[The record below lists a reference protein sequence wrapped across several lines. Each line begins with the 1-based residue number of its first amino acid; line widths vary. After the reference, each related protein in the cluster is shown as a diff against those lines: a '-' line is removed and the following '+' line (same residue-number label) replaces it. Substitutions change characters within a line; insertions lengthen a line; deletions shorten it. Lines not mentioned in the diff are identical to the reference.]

1 MNIISFTEI
10 KLWYRDISLINFRR
24 IYMIDYFKELNIQI
38 DASDNEV
45 KNAYFN
51 MTKKYPPEKFP
62 KEYRVIRDAYET
74 LIDKSKRDAYIL
86 ETFDIEI
93 KNILNEGIDLAKS
106 EKYDLAVLNF
116 EKILKKYPDNSK
128 VKKDLAVCL
137 MRGRNYKKSSK
148 ILKELVIREPNNIEY
163 YKLLINIYGDNYD
176 LKNLEGVL
184 KKSLNLKN
192 VEVDFYLKLFEIYN
206 ESELRDYTK
215 AIKVLKDGLENKNIN
230 SKKYKLYL
238 KFLDLSDRLDCKDD
252 FNKGCEA
259 LNGIILK
266 DNYEEVK
273 SSILNLLDRILKE
286 FHFKNGVRLTSTAL
300 VLIDEKKDV
309 ETLEKIINLRRSFL
323 ELSRLY
329 EDKSI
334 NEDFKKIVF
343 YNAVSK
349 FLKDDIEFNKDFER
363 INQNF
368 FNNLNFESDELVKSI
383 GKLKNDYRNV
393 YLETRKLS
401 DKILGR
407 YSKVQKIKEEKN
419 VTKEFY
425 SNRREGNPVKIL
437 FRKVINSFRDK

>member
-24 IYMIDYFKELNIQI
+24 MYMIDYFKELNIQI

-74 LIDKSKRDAYIL
+74 LIDKAKRDAYIL
-86 ETFDIEI
+86 ETFDLEI

-116 EKILKKYPDNSK
+116 EKVLQKYPDNSK

-163 YKLLINIYGDNYD
+163 YKLLINAYGDNYD
-176 LKNLEGVL
+176 LKNLESVL

-259 LNGIILK
+259 LSGIILK

-300 VLIDEKKDV
+300 VLIDEKKDM
-309 ETLEKIINLRRSFL
+309 ETLEKIMNLRRSFL

-334 NEDFKKIVF
+334 NEDFKKIIF
-343 YNAVSK
+343 YNVVSE
-349 FLKDDIEFNKDFER
+349 FLKDDIEFNKDVER
-363 INQNF
+363 TTQNF
-368 FNNLNFESDELVKSI
+368 FNNFNFENDELVKSI

-401 DKILGR
+401 DKVLSR
-407 YSKVQKIKEEKN
+407 YSKVQKIKEENN
-419 VTKEFY
+419 VPKEFY
-425 SNRREGNPVKIL
+425 SKRREGNPVKIL
-437 FRKVINSFRDK
+437 FRKVINSFIDK

>member
-116 EKILKKYPDNSK
+116 EKVLKKYPDNSK

-401 DKILGR
+401 DKVLGR

-419 VTKEFY
+419 SSKEFY

>member
-24 IYMIDYFKELNIQI
+24 MYMIDYFKELNIQI

-74 LIDKSKRDAYIL
+74 LIDKAKRDAYIL
-86 ETFDIEI
+86 ETFDLEI

-116 EKILKKYPDNSK
+116 EKVLQKYPDNSK

-163 YKLLINIYGDNYD
+163 YKLLINAYGDNYD
-176 LKNLEGVL
+176 LKNLESVL

-230 SKKYKLYL
+230 SQKYKLYL

-259 LNGIILK
+259 LSGIILK

-300 VLIDEKKDV
+300 VLIDEKKDM
-309 ETLEKIINLRRSFL
+309 ETLEKIMDLRRSFL

-349 FLKDDIEFNKDFER
+349 FLKDDIEFNRDFER

-368 FNNLNFESDELVKSI
+368 FNNFNFENDELVKSI

-401 DKILGR
+401 DKVLGR

-419 VTKEFY
+419 VPKEFY

>member
-116 EKILKKYPDNSK
+116 EKVLKKYPDNSK

-259 LNGIILK
+259 LSGIILK

-309 ETLEKIINLRRSFL
+309 ETLEKIMSLRRSFL

-368 FNNLNFESDELVKSI
+368 FNNLNFENDELVKSI

-419 VTKEFY
+419 VPKEFY

>member
-116 EKILKKYPDNSK
+116 EKVLKKYPDNSK

-176 LKNLEGVL
+176 LKNLESVL

-259 LNGIILK
+259 LSGIILK

-300 VLIDEKKDV
+300 VLMDEKKDV
-309 ETLEKIINLRRSFL
+309 ETLEKIMSLRRSFL
-323 ELSRLY
+323 ELSMLY

-334 NEDFKKIVF
+334 NEDFKKVVF

-349 FLKDDIEFNKDFER
+349 FLKDDIKFNKDFER

-368 FNNLNFESDELVKSI
+368 FNNLNFENDELVKSI

-401 DKILGR
+401 DKVLGR

-419 VTKEFY
+419 VPKEFY

>member
-1 MNIISFTEI
+1 
-10 KLWYRDISLINFRR
+10 
-24 IYMIDYFKELNIQI
+24 MIDYFKELNIQI

-116 EKILKKYPDNSK
+116 EKVLQKYPDNSK

-163 YKLLINIYGDNYD
+163 YKLLINAYGDNYD
-176 LKNLEGVL
+176 LKNLESVL

-230 SKKYKLYL
+230 SQKYKLYL
-238 KFLDLSDRLDCKDD
+238 KFLDLSDRLDCKDN

-259 LNGIILK
+259 LSGIILK

-300 VLIDEKKDV
+300 VLIDEKKDM
-309 ETLEKIINLRRSFL
+309 ETLEKIMNLRRSFL

-343 YNAVSK
+343 YNIVSE
-349 FLKDDIEFNKDFER
+349 FLKDDIEFNKDVER
-363 INQNF
+363 TTQNF
-368 FNNLNFESDELVKSI
+368 FNNFNFENDELVKSI

-393 YLETRKLS
+393 YLETRNLS
-401 DKILGR
+401 DKVLSR
-407 YSKVQKIKEEKN
+407 YSKVQKIKEENN
-419 VTKEFY
+419 VSKEFY
-425 SNRREGNPVKIL
+425 SKRREGNPVKIL
-437 FRKVINSFRDK
+437 FRKVINSFIDK

>member
-45 KNAYFN
+45 KKAYFN

-116 EKILKKYPDNSK
+116 EKVLKKYPDNSK

-259 LNGIILK
+259 LNEIILK

-300 VLIDEKKDV
+300 VLIDEKKDM

-401 DKILGR
+401 DKVLGR

-419 VTKEFY
+419 SSKEFY

>member
-1 MNIISFTEI
+1 
-10 KLWYRDISLINFRR
+10 
-24 IYMIDYFKELNIQI
+24 MIDYFKELNIQI

-74 LIDKSKRDAYIL
+74 LIDKAKRDAYIL
-86 ETFDIEI
+86 ETFDLEI

-116 EKILKKYPDNSK
+116 EKVLQKYPDNSK

-163 YKLLINIYGDNYD
+163 YKLLINAYGDNYD
-176 LKNLEGVL
+176 LKNLESVL

-230 SKKYKLYL
+230 SQKYKLYL

-259 LNGIILK
+259 LSGIILK

-300 VLIDEKKDV
+300 VLIDEKKDM
-309 ETLEKIINLRRSFL
+309 ETLEKIMNLRRSFL

-343 YNAVSK
+343 YNVVSE
-349 FLKDDIEFNKDFER
+349 FLKDDIEFNKDVER
-363 INQNF
+363 TTQNF
-368 FNNLNFESDELVKSI
+368 FNNFNFENDELVKSI

-401 DKILGR
+401 DKVLSR
-407 YSKVQKIKEEKN
+407 YSKVQKIKEENN
-419 VTKEFY
+419 VPKEFY
-425 SNRREGNPVKIL
+425 SKRREGNPVKIL

>member
-1 MNIISFTEI
+1 
-10 KLWYRDISLINFRR
+10 
-24 IYMIDYFKELNIQI
+24 MIDYFKELNIQI

-45 KNAYFN
+45 KKAYFN

-116 EKILKKYPDNSK
+116 EKVLKKYPDNSK

-259 LNGIILK
+259 LNEIILK

-323 ELSRLY
+323 ELSRIY

-401 DKILGR
+401 DKVLGR

-419 VTKEFY
+419 SSKEFY

>member
-1 MNIISFTEI
+1 
-10 KLWYRDISLINFRR
+10 
-24 IYMIDYFKELNIQI
+24 MIDYFKELNIQI

-106 EKYDLAVLNF
+106 EKYDLAALNF
-116 EKILKKYPDNSK
+116 EKYPDNSK

-163 YKLLINIYGDNYD
+163 YKLLINAYGDNYD
-176 LKNLEGVL
+176 LKNLESVL

-259 LNGIILK
+259 LSGIILK

-300 VLIDEKKDV
+300 VLIDEKKDM
-309 ETLEKIINLRRSFL
+309 ETLEKIMNLRRSFL

-334 NEDFKKIVF
+334 NKDFKKIVF

-349 FLKDDIEFNKDFER
+349 FLKDDIEFNRDFER

-368 FNNLNFESDELVKSI
+368 FNNFNFESDELVKSI

-393 YLETRKLS
+393 YLETKKLS
-401 DKILGR
+401 DKVLGR

-419 VTKEFY
+419 VPKEFY

>member
-1 MNIISFTEI
+1 
-10 KLWYRDISLINFRR
+10 
-24 IYMIDYFKELNIQI
+24 MIDYFKELNIQI

-62 KEYRVIRDAYET
+62 KEYRGIRDAYET

-86 ETFDIEI
+86 DTFDIEI
-93 KNILNEGIDLAKS
+93 RNILNEGIDLAKS
-106 EKYDLAVLNF
+106 EEYDLAVVNF
-116 EKILKKYPDNSK
+116 EKVLQRYPDNLK

-163 YKLLINIYGDNYD
+163 YKLLINAYGENYD
-176 LKNLEGVL
+176 IKNLESVL
-184 KKSLNLKN
+184 KKSLKLKN

-215 AIKVLKDGLENKNIN
+215 AIKVLKDGLENRNIN
-230 SKKYKLYL
+230 SQKYKLYL

-259 LNGIILK
+259 LSEIILR

-273 SSILNLLDRILKE
+273 ISILNLLNRILKE

-309 ETLEKIINLRRSFL
+309 ETLEKIMSLRRTFL

-334 NEDFKKIVF
+334 NEDFKKIIF
-343 YNAVSK
+343 YNVVSG
-349 FLKDDIEFNKDFER
+349 FLKDDIEFNKEFER

-368 FNNLNFESDELVKSI
+368 FYNFNFENDELVKSI
-383 GKLKNDYRNV
+383 GKLKNDYRSV
-393 YLETRKLS
+393 YLETRRLS
-401 DKILGR
+401 DKVLGR

-419 VTKEFY
+419 VPKEFY
-425 SNRREGNPVKIL
+425 SKKKEGNPVKIL

>member
-1 MNIISFTEI
+1 
-10 KLWYRDISLINFRR
+10 
-24 IYMIDYFKELNIQI
+24 MIDYFKELNIQI

-74 LIDKSKRDAYIL
+74 LIDKAKRDAYIL
-86 ETFDIEI
+86 ETFDLEI

-116 EKILKKYPDNSK
+116 EKVLQKYPDNSK

-163 YKLLINIYGDNYD
+163 YKLLINAYGDNYD
-176 LKNLEGVL
+176 LKNLESVL

-230 SKKYKLYL
+230 SQKYKLYL

-259 LNGIILK
+259 LSGIILK

-309 ETLEKIINLRRSFL
+309 ETLEKIMNLRRSFL

-343 YNAVSK
+343 YNVVSE
-349 FLKDDIEFNKDFER
+349 FLKDDIEFNNDVER
-363 INQNF
+363 TTQNF
-368 FNNLNFESDELVKSI
+368 FNNFNFENDELVKSI

-401 DKILGR
+401 DKVLSR
-407 YSKVQKIKEEKN
+407 YSKVQKIKEENN
-419 VTKEFY
+419 VPKEFY
-425 SNRREGNPVKIL
+425 SKRREGNPVKIL
-437 FRKVINSFRDK
+437 FRKVINSFIDK

>member
-1 MNIISFTEI
+1 
-10 KLWYRDISLINFRR
+10 
-24 IYMIDYFKELNIQI
+24 MIDYFKELNIQI

-86 ETFDIEI
+86 DTFDIEI
-93 KNILNEGIDLAKS
+93 RNILNEGIDLAKS
-106 EKYDLAVLNF
+106 EEYDLAVVNF
-116 EKILKKYPDNSK
+116 EKVLQRYPDNSK

-163 YKLLINIYGDNYD
+163 YKLLINAYGENYD
-176 LKNLEGVL
+176 IKNLESVL
-184 KKSLNLKN
+184 KKSLKLKN

-215 AIKVLKDGLENKNIN
+215 AIKVLKDGLENRNIN
-230 SKKYKLYL
+230 SQKYKLYL

-259 LNGIILK
+259 LSEIILR

-273 SSILNLLDRILKE
+273 ISILNLLNRILKE

-300 VLIDEKKDV
+300 VLIDEKKDG
-309 ETLEKIINLRRSFL
+309 ETLEKIMSLRRTFL

-334 NEDFKKIVF
+334 NEDFKKIIF
-343 YNAVSK
+343 YNVVSG
-349 FLKDDIEFNKDFER
+349 FLKDDIEFNKEFER

-368 FNNLNFESDELVKSI
+368 FNNFNFENDELVKSI
-383 GKLKNDYRNV
+383 GKLKNDYRSV
-393 YLETRKLS
+393 YLETRRLS
-401 DKILGR
+401 DKVLGR

-419 VTKEFY
+419 VPKEFY
-425 SNRREGNPVKIL
+425 SKKKEGNPVKIL

>member
-1 MNIISFTEI
+1 
-10 KLWYRDISLINFRR
+10 
-24 IYMIDYFKELNIQI
+24 MIDYFKELNIQI

-45 KNAYFN
+45 KKAYFN

-74 LIDKSKRDAYIL
+74 LIDKSKRDSYIL

-116 EKILKKYPDNSK
+116 EKVLKKYPDNSK

-259 LNGIILK
+259 LSGIILK
-266 DNYEEVK
+266 DNYKEVK

-300 VLIDEKKDV
+300 VLIDEKEDM

-401 DKILGR
+401 DKVLGR

-419 VTKEFY
+419 VPKEFY

>member
-1 MNIISFTEI
+1 
-10 KLWYRDISLINFRR
+10 
-24 IYMIDYFKELNIQI
+24 MIDYFKELNIQI

-45 KNAYFN
+45 KKAYFN

-116 EKILKKYPDNSK
+116 EKVLKKYPDNSK

>member
-45 KNAYFN
+45 KKAYFN

-116 EKILKKYPDNSK
+116 EKVLKKYPDNSK

-176 LKNLEGVL
+176 LKNLESVL

-323 ELSRLY
+323 ELSRIY

-401 DKILGR
+401 DKVLGR

-419 VTKEFY
+419 SSKEFY

>member
-1 MNIISFTEI
+1 
-10 KLWYRDISLINFRR
+10 
-24 IYMIDYFKELNIQI
+24 MIDYFKELNIQI

-45 KNAYFN
+45 KKAYFN

-116 EKILKKYPDNSK
+116 EKVLKKYPDNSK

-259 LNGIILK
+259 LNEIILK
-266 DNYEEVK
+266 NNYEEVK

-419 VTKEFY
+419 SSKEFY

>member
-24 IYMIDYFKELNIQI
+24 MYMIDYFKELNIQI

-62 KEYRVIRDAYET
+62 KKYRVIRDAYET
-74 LIDKSKRDAYIL
+74 LIDKAKRDAYIL
-86 ETFDIEI
+86 ETFDLEI

-116 EKILKKYPDNSK
+116 EKVLQKYPDNSK

-163 YKLLINIYGDNYD
+163 YKLLINAYGDNYD
-176 LKNLEGVL
+176 FKNLESVL

-230 SKKYKLYL
+230 SQKYKLYL

-259 LNGIILK
+259 LSGIILK

-300 VLIDEKKDV
+300 VLIDEKKDM
-309 ETLEKIINLRRSFL
+309 ETLEKIMNLRRSFL

-343 YNAVSK
+343 YNVVSE
-349 FLKDDIEFNKDFER
+349 FLKDDIEFNKDVGR
-363 INQNF
+363 TTQNF
-368 FNNLNFESDELVKSI
+368 FNNFNFENDELVKSI
-383 GKLKNDYRNV
+383 GKLKSDYRNV

-401 DKILGR
+401 DKVLSR
-407 YSKVQKIKEEKN
+407 YSKVQKIKEENN
-419 VTKEFY
+419 VPKEFY
-425 SNRREGNPVKIL
+425 FKRREGNPVKIL
-437 FRKVINSFRDK
+437 FRKVINSFIDK

>member
-86 ETFDIEI
+86 DTFDIEI
-93 KNILNEGIDLAKS
+93 RNILNEGIDLAKS
-106 EKYDLAVLNF
+106 EKYDLAVVNF
-116 EKILKKYPDNSK
+116 EKVLQRYPDNSK

-163 YKLLINIYGDNYD
+163 YKLLINAYRENYD
-176 LKNLEGVL
+176 IKNLESVL
-184 KKSLNLKN
+184 KKSLKLKN

-215 AIKVLKDGLENKNIN
+215 AVMVLKDGLENKNIN
-230 SKKYKLYL
+230 SQKYKLYL

-259 LNGIILK
+259 LSEITLR

-273 SSILNLLDRILKE
+273 ISILNLLDRILKE

-300 VLIDEKKDV
+300 VLIDEKKDMG
-309 ETLEKIINLRRSFL
+309 TLEKIMSLRRTFL

-334 NEDFKKIVF
+334 NEDFKKVVF
-343 YNAVSK
+343 FNAVSK

-368 FNNLNFESDELVKSI
+368 FNNFNFENDELVKSI

-401 DKILGR
+401 DKVLGR
-407 YSKVQKIKEEKN
+407 YSKVQKIKEENN
-419 VTKEFY
+419 VPKEFY
-425 SNRREGNPVKIL
+425 SKRREGNPVKIL

>member
-1 MNIISFTEI
+1 
-10 KLWYRDISLINFRR
+10 
-24 IYMIDYFKELNIQI
+24 MIDYFKELNIQI

-86 ETFDIEI
+86 DTFDIEI
-93 KNILNEGIDLAKS
+93 RNILNEGIDLAKS
-106 EKYDLAVLNF
+106 EEYDLAVVNF
-116 EKILKKYPDNSK
+116 EKVLQRYPDNLK

-163 YKLLINIYGDNYD
+163 YKLLINAYGENYD
-176 LKNLEGVL
+176 IKNLESVL
-184 KKSLNLKN
+184 KKSLKLKN

-215 AIKVLKDGLENKNIN
+215 AIKVLKDGLENKNIK
-230 SKKYKLYL
+230 SQKYKLYL

-259 LNGIILK
+259 LSEIILR

-273 SSILNLLDRILKE
+273 ISILNLLDRILKE

-309 ETLEKIINLRRSFL
+309 ETLEKIMSLRRTFL

-334 NEDFKKIVF
+334 NDDFKKVIF
-343 YNAVSK
+343 YNVVSE
-349 FLKDDIEFNKDFER
+349 FLKDDIEFNKEFER

-368 FNNLNFESDELVKSI
+368 FNNFNFENDELVKSI
-383 GKLKNDYRNV
+383 GKLKNDYRSV
-393 YLETRKLS
+393 YLETRRLS
-401 DKILGR
+401 DKVLGR

-419 VTKEFY
+419 VPKEFY
-425 SNRREGNPVKIL
+425 SKKKEGNPVKIL

>member
-1 MNIISFTEI
+1 
-10 KLWYRDISLINFRR
+10 
-24 IYMIDYFKELNIQI
+24 MIDYFKELNIQI

-86 ETFDIEI
+86 DTFDIEI
-93 KNILNEGIDLAKS
+93 RNILNEGIDLAKS
-106 EKYDLAVLNF
+106 EEYDLAVVNF
-116 EKILKKYPDNSK
+116 EKVLQRYPDNLK

-163 YKLLINIYGDNYD
+163 YKLLINAYGDNYD
-176 LKNLEGVL
+176 LKNLESVL

-259 LNGIILK
+259 LSGIILK

-300 VLIDEKKDV
+300 VLIDEKKDM
-309 ETLEKIINLRRSFL
+309 ETLEKIMDLRRSFL

-349 FLKDDIEFNKDFER
+349 FLKDDIEFNRDFER

-368 FNNLNFESDELVKSI
+368 FNNFNFENDELVKSI

-401 DKILGR
+401 DKVLGR

-419 VTKEFY
+419 VPKEFY

>member
-1 MNIISFTEI
+1 
-10 KLWYRDISLINFRR
+10 
-24 IYMIDYFKELNIQI
+24 MIDYFKELNIQI

-86 ETFDIEI
+86 DTFDIEI
-93 KNILNEGIDLAKS
+93 RNILNEGIDLAKS
-106 EKYDLAVLNF
+106 EKYDLAVVNF
-116 EKILKKYPDNSK
+116 EKVLQRYPDNSK

-163 YKLLINIYGDNYD
+163 YKLLINAYGDNYD
-176 LKNLEGVL
+176 LKNLESVL

-215 AIKVLKDGLENKNIN
+215 AINVLKDGLENKNIN

-259 LNGIILK
+259 LSGIILK

-300 VLIDEKKDV
+300 VLIDEKKDM
-309 ETLEKIINLRRSFL
+309 ETLEKIMDLRRSFL

-343 YNAVSK
+343 YNAVRK
-349 FLKDDIEFNKDFER
+349 FLKDDIEFNNDVER
-363 INQNF
+363 TTQNF
-368 FNNLNFESDELVKSI
+368 FNNFNFESDELVKSI

-401 DKILGR
+401 DKVLGR
-407 YSKVQKIKEEKN
+407 YSKVQKIKEENN
-419 VTKEFY
+419 VPKEFY
-425 SNRREGNPVKIL
+425 SKRIEGNPVKIL

>member
-1 MNIISFTEI
+1 
-10 KLWYRDISLINFRR
+10 
-24 IYMIDYFKELNIQI
+24 MIDYFKELNIQI

-116 EKILKKYPDNSK
+116 EKVLKKYPDNSK

-163 YKLLINIYGDNYD
+163 YKLLINAYGDNYD
-176 LKNLEGVL
+176 LKNLESVL

-259 LNGIILK
+259 LSGIILK

-300 VLIDEKKDV
+300 VLIDEKKDM
-309 ETLEKIINLRRSFL
+309 ETLEKIMDLRRSFL

-349 FLKDDIEFNKDFER
+349 FLKDDIEFNRDFER

-368 FNNLNFESDELVKSI
+368 FNNFNFENDELVKSI

-401 DKILGR
+401 DKVLGR

-419 VTKEFY
+419 VPKEFY

>member
-1 MNIISFTEI
+1 
-10 KLWYRDISLINFRR
+10 
-24 IYMIDYFKELNIQI
+24 MIDYFKELNIQI

-74 LIDKSKRDAYIL
+74 LIDKAKRDAYIL
-86 ETFDIEI
+86 ETFDLEI

-116 EKILKKYPDNSK
+116 EKVLKKYPDNSK

-163 YKLLINIYGDNYD
+163 YKLLINAYGDNYD
-176 LKNLEGVL
+176 LKNLESVL

-259 LNGIILK
+259 LSGIILK

-300 VLIDEKKDV
+300 VLIDEKKDM
-309 ETLEKIINLRRSFL
+309 ETLEKIMNLRRSFL

-343 YNAVSK
+343 YNVVSE
-349 FLKDDIEFNKDFER
+349 FLKDDIEFNKDVER
-363 INQNF
+363 TTQNF
-368 FNNLNFESDELVKSI
+368 FNNFNFENDELVKSI

-401 DKILGR
+401 DKVLSR
-407 YSKVQKIKEEKN
+407 YSKVQKIKEENN
-419 VTKEFY
+419 VPKEFY
-425 SNRREGNPVKIL
+425 SKRREGNPVKIL
-437 FRKVINSFRDK
+437 FRKVINSFIDK

>member
-1 MNIISFTEI
+1 M
-10 KLWYRDISLINFRR
+10 
-24 IYMIDYFKELNIQI
+24 
-38 DASDNEV
+38 
-45 KNAYFN
+45 
-51 MTKKYPPEKFP
+51 
-62 KEYRVIRDAYET
+62 
-74 LIDKSKRDAYIL
+74 
-86 ETFDIEI
+86 
-93 KNILNEGIDLAKS
+93 
-106 EKYDLAVLNF
+106 
-116 EKILKKYPDNSK
+116 
-128 VKKDLAVCL
+128 
-137 MRGRNYKKSSK
+137 
-148 ILKELVIREPNNIEY
+148 
-163 YKLLINIYGDNYD
+163 
-176 LKNLEGVL
+176 
-184 KKSLNLKN
+184 NLKN

-259 LNGIILK
+259 LSGIILK

-300 VLIDEKKDV
+300 VLIDEKKDM
-309 ETLEKIINLRRSFL
+309 ETLEKIMDLRRSFL

-349 FLKDDIEFNKDFER
+349 FLKDDIEFNRDFER

-368 FNNLNFESDELVKSI
+368 FNNFNFENDELVKSI

-401 DKILGR
+401 DKVLGR

-419 VTKEFY
+419 VPKEFY

>member
-1 MNIISFTEI
+1 
-10 KLWYRDISLINFRR
+10 
-24 IYMIDYFKELNIQI
+24 MIDYFKELNIQI

-45 KNAYFN
+45 KRAYFN

-116 EKILKKYPDNSK
+116 EKVLKKYPDNSK

-259 LNGIILK
+259 LNEIILK

>member
-24 IYMIDYFKELNIQI
+24 MYMIDYFKELNIQI

-74 LIDKSKRDAYIL
+74 LIDKAKRDAYIL
-86 ETFDIEI
+86 ETFDLEI

-116 EKILKKYPDNSK
+116 EKVLQKYPDNSK

-163 YKLLINIYGDNYD
+163 YKLLINAYGDNYD
-176 LKNLEGVL
+176 LKNLESVL

-230 SKKYKLYL
+230 SQKYKLYL

-259 LNGIILK
+259 LSGIILK

-300 VLIDEKKDV
+300 VLIDEKKDM
-309 ETLEKIINLRRSFL
+309 ETLEKIMNLRRSFL

-343 YNAVSK
+343 YNVVSE
-349 FLKDDIEFNKDFER
+349 FLKDDIEFNKDVER
-363 INQNF
+363 TTQNF
-368 FNNLNFESDELVKSI
+368 FNNFNFENDELVKSI

-401 DKILGR
+401 DKVLSR
-407 YSKVQKIKEEKN
+407 YSKVQKIKEENN
-419 VTKEFY
+419 VPKEFY
-425 SNRREGNPVKIL
+425 SKRREGNPVKIL
-437 FRKVINSFRDK
+437 FRKVINSFIDK

>member
-1 MNIISFTEI
+1 
-10 KLWYRDISLINFRR
+10 
-24 IYMIDYFKELNIQI
+24 MIDYFKELNIQI

-106 EKYDLAVLNF
+106 EKYDLAAENF
-116 EKILKKYPDNSK
+116 EKVLQKYPDNSK

-163 YKLLINIYGDNYD
+163 YKLLINAYGDNYD
-176 LKNLEGVL
+176 LKNLESVL

-259 LNGIILK
+259 LSGIILK

-300 VLIDEKKDV
+300 VLIDEKKDM
-309 ETLEKIINLRRSFL
+309 ETLEKIMNLRRSFL

-349 FLKDDIEFNKDFER
+349 FLKDDIEFNRDFER

-368 FNNLNFESDELVKSI
+368 FNNFNFENDELVKSI

-401 DKILGR
+401 DKVLGR

-419 VTKEFY
+419 APKEFY

>member
-1 MNIISFTEI
+1 
-10 KLWYRDISLINFRR
+10 
-24 IYMIDYFKELNIQI
+24 MIDYFKELNIQI

-116 EKILKKYPDNSK
+116 EKVLKKYPDNSK

-163 YKLLINIYGDNYD
+163 YKLLINAYGDNYD
-176 LKNLEGVL
+176 LKNLESVL

-259 LNGIILK
+259 LSGIILK

-286 FHFKNGVRLTSTAL
+286 FHFKNGVGLTSTAL
-300 VLIDEKKDV
+300 VLIDEKKDM
-309 ETLEKIINLRRSFL
+309 ETLEKIMDLRRSFL

-368 FNNLNFESDELVKSI
+368 FNNLNFENDELVKSI
-383 GKLKNDYRNV
+383 GKLKNGYRNV

-401 DKILGR
+401 DKVLGR

-419 VTKEFY
+419 APKEFY

>member
-1 MNIISFTEI
+1 
-10 KLWYRDISLINFRR
+10 
-24 IYMIDYFKELNIQI
+24 MIDYFKELNIQI

-93 KNILNEGIDLAKS
+93 KNILNEVIDLDKS
-106 EKYDLAVLNF
+106 EKYDLAALNF
-116 EKILKKYPDNSK
+116 EKVLKKYPDNSK

-163 YKLLINIYGDNYD
+163 YKLLINAYGDNYD
-176 LKNLEGVL
+176 LKNLESVL

-259 LNGIILK
+259 LSGIILK
-266 DNYEEVK
+266 ENYEEVK

-300 VLIDEKKDV
+300 VLIDEKKDM
-309 ETLEKIINLRRSFL
+309 ETLEKIMDLRRSFL

-349 FLKDDIEFNKDFER
+349 FLKDDIEFNRDFER

-368 FNNLNFESDELVKSI
+368 FNNFNFENDELVKSI

-401 DKILGR
+401 DKVLGR

-419 VTKEFY
+419 VPKEFY

>member
-1 MNIISFTEI
+1 
-10 KLWYRDISLINFRR
+10 
-24 IYMIDYFKELNIQI
+24 MIDYFKELNIQI

-74 LIDKSKRDAYIL
+74 LIDKAKRDAYIL
-86 ETFDIEI
+86 ETFDLEI

-116 EKILKKYPDNSK
+116 EKVLKKYPDNSK

-163 YKLLINIYGDNYD
+163 YKLLINAYGDNYD
-176 LKNLEGVL
+176 LKNLESVL

-230 SKKYKLYL
+230 SQKYKLYL

-259 LNGIILK
+259 LSGIILK

-300 VLIDEKKDV
+300 VLIDEKKDM
-309 ETLEKIINLRRSFL
+309 ETLEKIMNLRRSFL

-343 YNAVSK
+343 YNIVSE
-349 FLKDDIEFNKDFER
+349 FLKDDIEFNKDVER
-363 INQNF
+363 TTQNF
-368 FNNLNFESDELVKSI
+368 FNNFNFENDELVKSI

-401 DKILGR
+401 DKVLSR
-407 YSKVQKIKEEKN
+407 YSKVQKIKEENN
-419 VTKEFY
+419 VPKEFY
-425 SNRREGNPVKIL
+425 SKRREGNSVKIL
-437 FRKVINSFRDK
+437 FRKVINSFIDK

>member
-86 ETFDIEI
+86 DTFDIEI
-93 KNILNEGIDLAKS
+93 RNILNEGIDLAKS
-106 EKYDLAVLNF
+106 EKYDLAVVNF
-116 EKILKKYPDNSK
+116 EKILQRYPDNSK

-163 YKLLINIYGDNYD
+163 YKLLINAYGENYD
-176 LKNLEGVL
+176 IKNLESVL
-184 KKSLNLKN
+184 KKSLKLKN

-230 SKKYKLYL
+230 SQKYKLYL

-259 LNGIILK
+259 LSEITLR

-273 SSILNLLDRILKE
+273 ISILNLLDRILKE

-309 ETLEKIINLRRSFL
+309 ETLEKIMSLRRTFL

-334 NEDFKKIVF
+334 NEDFKKIIF
-343 YNAVSK
+343 YNVVSK
-349 FLKDDIEFNKDFER
+349 FLKDDIEFNKEFER

-368 FNNLNFESDELVKSI
+368 FNNFNFENDELVKSI

-393 YLETRKLS
+393 YLETRRLS
-401 DKILGR
+401 DKVLGR

-419 VTKEFY
+419 VPKEFY
-425 SNRREGNPVKIL
+425 SKKKEGNPVKIL

>member
-1 MNIISFTEI
+1 
-10 KLWYRDISLINFRR
+10 
-24 IYMIDYFKELNIQI
+24 MIDYFKELNIQI

-86 ETFDIEI
+86 DTFDIEI
-93 KNILNEGIDLAKS
+93 RNILNEGIDLAKS
-106 EKYDLAVLNF
+106 EEYDLAVVNF
-116 EKILKKYPDNSK
+116 EKVLQRYPDNLK

-163 YKLLINIYGDNYD
+163 YKLLINAYGENYD
-176 LKNLEGVL
+176 IKNLESVL
-184 KKSLNLKN
+184 KKSLKLKN

-215 AIKVLKDGLENKNIN
+215 AIKVLKDGLENRNIN
-230 SKKYKLYL
+230 SQKYKLYL

-259 LNGIILK
+259 LSEIILR

-273 SSILNLLDRILKE
+273 ISILNLLNRILKE

-309 ETLEKIINLRRSFL
+309 ETLEKIMSLRRSFL

-349 FLKDDIEFNKDFER
+349 FLKDDIEFNRDFER

-368 FNNLNFESDELVKSI
+368 FNNFNFENDELVKSI

-401 DKILGR
+401 DKVLGR

-419 VTKEFY
+419 VPKEFY

>member
-1 MNIISFTEI
+1 
-10 KLWYRDISLINFRR
+10 
-24 IYMIDYFKELNIQI
+24 MIDYFKELNIQI

-116 EKILKKYPDNSK
+116 EKVLQKYPDNSK

-163 YKLLINIYGDNYD
+163 YKLLINAYGDNYD
-176 LKNLEGVL
+176 LKNLESVL

-230 SKKYKLYL
+230 SQKYKLYL
-238 KFLDLSDRLDCKDD
+238 KFLDLSDRLDCKDN

-259 LNGIILK
+259 LSGIILK

-300 VLIDEKKDV
+300 VLIDEKKDM
-309 ETLEKIINLRRSFL
+309 ETLEKIMNLRRSFL

-343 YNAVSK
+343 YNVVSE
-349 FLKDDIEFNKDFER
+349 FLKDDIEFNKDVER
-363 INQNF
+363 TTQNF
-368 FNNLNFESDELVKSI
+368 FNNFNFENDELVKSI

-401 DKILGR
+401 DKVLSR
-407 YSKVQKIKEEKN
+407 YSKVQKIKEENN
-419 VTKEFY
+419 VPKEFY
-425 SNRREGNPVKIL
+425 SKRREGNPVKIL
-437 FRKVINSFRDK
+437 FRKVINSFIDK

>member
-24 IYMIDYFKELNIQI
+24 MYMIDYFKELNIQI

-74 LIDKSKRDAYIL
+74 LIDKAKRDAYIL
-86 ETFDIEI
+86 ETFDLEI

-116 EKILKKYPDNSK
+116 EKVLQKYPDNSK

-163 YKLLINIYGDNYD
+163 YKLLINAYGDNYD
-176 LKNLEGVL
+176 LKNLESVL

-230 SKKYKLYL
+230 SQKYKLYL

-259 LNGIILK
+259 LSGIILK

-300 VLIDEKKDV
+300 VLIDEKKDM
-309 ETLEKIINLRRSFL
+309 ETLEKIMNLRRSFL

-343 YNAVSK
+343 YNVVSE
-349 FLKDDIEFNKDFER
+349 FLKDDIEFNKDVER
-363 INQNF
+363 TTQNF
-368 FNNLNFESDELVKSI
+368 FNNFNFENDELVKSI

-401 DKILGR
+401 DKVLSR
-407 YSKVQKIKEEKN
+407 YSKVQKIKEENN
-419 VTKEFY
+419 VPKEFY
-425 SNRREGNPVKIL
+425 SKRREGNPIKIL
-437 FRKVINSFRDK
+437 FRKVINSFIDK

>member
-1 MNIISFTEI
+1 
-10 KLWYRDISLINFRR
+10 
-24 IYMIDYFKELNIQI
+24 MIDYFKELNIQI

-106 EKYDLAVLNF
+106 EKYDLAALNF
-116 EKILKKYPDNSK
+116 EKVLKKYPDNSK

-163 YKLLINIYGDNYD
+163 YKLLINAYGDNYD
-176 LKNLEGVL
+176 LKNLESVL

-259 LNGIILK
+259 LSGIILK

-300 VLIDEKKDV
+300 VLIDEKKDM
-309 ETLEKIINLRRSFL
+309 ETLEKIMDLRRSFL

-334 NEDFKKIVF
+334 NEDFIM
-343 YNAVSK
+343 
-349 FLKDDIEFNKDFER
+349 L
-363 INQNF
+363 
-368 FNNLNFESDELVKSI
+368 
-383 GKLKNDYRNV
+383 
-393 YLETRKLS
+393 
-401 DKILGR
+401 
-407 YSKVQKIKEEKN
+407 
-419 VTKEFY
+419 
-425 SNRREGNPVKIL
+425 
-437 FRKVINSFRDK
+437 

>member
-1 MNIISFTEI
+1 
-10 KLWYRDISLINFRR
+10 
-24 IYMIDYFKELNIQI
+24 MIDYFKELNIQI

-86 ETFDIEI
+86 DTFDIEI
-93 KNILNEGIDLAKS
+93 RNILNEGIDLAKS
-106 EKYDLAVLNF
+106 EEYDLAVVNF
-116 EKILKKYPDNSK
+116 EKVLQRYPDNLK

-163 YKLLINIYGDNYD
+163 YKLLINAYGENYD
-176 LKNLEGVL
+176 IKNLESVL
-184 KKSLNLKN
+184 KKSLKLKN

-215 AIKVLKDGLENKNIN
+215 AIKVLKDGLENRNIN
-230 SKKYKLYL
+230 SQKYKLYL

-259 LNGIILK
+259 LSEIILR

-273 SSILNLLDRILKE
+273 ISILNLLNRILKE

-309 ETLEKIINLRRSFL
+309 ETLEKIMSLRRSFL

-349 FLKDDIEFNKDFER
+349 FLKDDIEFNRDFEI

-368 FNNLNFESDELVKSI
+368 FNNFNFENDELVKSI

-401 DKILGR
+401 DKVLGR

-419 VTKEFY
+419 VPKEFY

>member
-1 MNIISFTEI
+1 
-10 KLWYRDISLINFRR
+10 
-24 IYMIDYFKELNIQI
+24 MIDYFKELNIQI

-45 KNAYFN
+45 KKAYFN

-116 EKILKKYPDNSK
+116 EKVLKKYPDNSK

-163 YKLLINIYGDNYD
+163 YKLLIKIYGDNYD

-259 LNGIILK
+259 LNEIILK

-401 DKILGR
+401 DKVLGR

-419 VTKEFY
+419 VPKEFY